1 MHLDQGNLRYNYKLA
16 EELIENS
23 PADKDLGVFMDQKMD
38 MTNCILGCI
47 KRRVARKKREG
58 IAPLFSALVRPHLE
72 HCIQALGSQYSKDV
86 ELL

>member
-47 KRRVARKKREG
+47 KRGVASRDRELTV
-58 IAPLFSALVRPHLE
+58 PLYSAFMRPHLE
-72 HCIQALGSQYSKDV
+72 YCVQA
-86 ELL
+86 